1 MFDRINFVVSVTQL
15 DEINQIFLPHMRN
28 KLIWFYQDAQE
39 PGEAGNSDHH
49 KKKLFL
55 SDGWDFP
62 FVGVCIYMFR
72 INISKQLPE
81 EGFQKDLYVL

>member
-1 MFDRINFVVSVTQL
+1 
-15 DEINQIFLPHMRN
+15 MRN

-39 PGEAGNSDHH
+39 TGEAGNSDHH

-81 EGFQKDLYVL
+81 EGFQKDLYDPCLLKFRFCDRNIILIAFVDFVVY